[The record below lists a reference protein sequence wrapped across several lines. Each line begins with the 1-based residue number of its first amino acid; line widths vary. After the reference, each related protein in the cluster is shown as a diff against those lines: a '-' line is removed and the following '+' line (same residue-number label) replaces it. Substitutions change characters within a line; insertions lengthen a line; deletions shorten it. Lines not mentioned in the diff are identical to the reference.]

1 MDKFIQK
8 LQSKDRVTMGRS
20 NVDLQEEACAVY

>member
-1 MDKFIQK
+1 MEKFIQK
-8 LQSKDRVTMGRS
+8 LQSKDRVTMEYN